1 MSKKS
6 WLIILS
12 LIIILIVMFAALYF
26 YEIDKIRSETEG
38 KRSSSVISNFNV
50 VPSLEDE
57 ITENTTWCGT
67 FNLIWNDLKND
78 LVKQDIVFENQPK
91 IVNNL
96 NKGTF
101 NTSYLSDKSYY
112 KVYGTPSIELKQ
124 RIENAIKEK
133 FNETSDILNDFNWE
147 SRGPRDYFLYAM
159 LKKEFEFP
167 KVFTKLDKG
176 TFGEYKNVS
185 YFGINSSTEEAV
197 RDQVKVLYYNS
208 KEDFAVKLLTKSED
222 EVIISKGNSQNTFAQ
237 IYGEIQNA
245 SENYAGNKVFSEM
258 DRLRI
263 PNIDFN
269 QKEEFTELEN
279 KTFLF
284 SDGEEYEIE
293 KAVQTIKF
301 SLDEKGGKI
310 KSEAGMMAKNTA
322 ILAPGGPREFIVDD
336 TFCIFLKERNKDLP
350 YFAAKISDIS
360 QVQSDVKK

>member
-12 LIIILIVMFAALYF
+12 LIIILIVMFVALYF

-67 FNLIWNDLKND
+67 FN
-78 LVKQDIVFENQPK
+78 
-91 IVNNL
+91 
-96 NKGTF
+96 
-101 NTSYLSDKSYY
+101 TSYLSDKSYY

-124 RIENAIKEK
+124 RIENSIKEK

-197 RDQVKVLYYNS
+197 RDQIKVLYYNS

-222 EVIISKGNSQNTFAQ
+222 EVIISKGNSQNTFVQ

-245 SENYAGNKVFSEM
+245 SEK
-258 DRLRI
+258 LRV
-263 PNIDFN
+263 
-269 QKEEFTELEN
+269 KLE
-279 KTFLF
+279 
-284 SDGEEYEIE
+284 
-293 KAVQTIKF
+293 
-301 SLDEKGGKI
+301 
-310 KSEAGMMAKNTA
+310 
-322 ILAPGGPREFIVDD
+322 
-336 TFCIFLKERNKDLP
+336 
-350 YFAAKISDIS
+350 
-360 QVQSDVKK
+360 